1 MLKQYKLKDYNFR
14 LVLWLCSL
22 SAIGVLLVGSA
33 DASLELRQLG
43 GVILG
48 LTVMLILSLVDF
60 SWILN
65 FYWLIYAG
73 NIVLLLTVILSSFG
87 RNAKGATRWLTIFGF
102 SFQPVELSKIL
113 LILFFAKYFMEHEND
128 LNRFTTVLRSILL
141 IGLPLVLIAM
151 QPDLKNTLTVLAVF
165 CILYYVAGISYR
177 YIAGVVLLVVPLAVI
192 FMVIVTQPNSG
203 ILREYQRERIMA
215 FLNPDNDEYSEDVI
229 QQNNSVTAIGSAF
242 LIQWNDPKEEVA
254 SPGAMDNATGCALAY
269 TVTEYFRDHPE
280 KMPKNC
286 RIISMCTGS
295 EEAGL
300 RGSMA
305 FAKEHKGEDILKNA
319 WNINIDSIADEGYFE
334 VVIKD
339 DWQFT
344 RFDKDLEQMF
354 RDTFKE
360 LNIES
365 VKGPAIHN
373 PVGGCDS
380 TPMTRAGIKSV
391 TFAAQNPVLTYYYH
405 TFRDRP
411 ERFTPETVGKGF
423 EVILGVID
431 KIGKFQEEHG
441 YNGVNH

>member
-65 FYWLIYAG
+65 FYWLLYAG

-229 QQNNSVTAIGSAF
+229 QQNNSVTAIGSGQLSGKGLNNEDVSSANKGQFIAERQNDFIFAVAGEELGF
-242 LIQWNDPKEEVA
+242 LGSAGIVILLLLIELECLLTSRRAKDL
-254 SPGAMDNATGCALAY
+254 SG
-269 TVTEYFRDHPE
+269 
-280 KMPKNC
+280 
-286 RIISMCTGS
+286 RIICTGV
-295 EEAGL
+295 
-300 RGSMA
+300 GSVVA
-305 FAKEHKGEDILKNA
+305 LQSF
-319 WNINIDSIADEGYFE
+319 INIGVATHILPNTGTPLPFVSYGLTSIVSLFIGMG
-334 VVIKD
+334 VV
-339 DWQFT
+339 
-344 RFDKDLEQMF
+344 
-354 RDTFKE
+354 
-360 LNIES
+360 LNVGLQSRIVIPES
-365 VKGPAIHN
+365 
-373 PVGGCDS
+373 
-380 TPMTRAGIKSV
+380 
-391 TFAAQNPVLTYYYH
+391 
-405 TFRDRP
+405 
-411 ERFTPETVGKGF
+411 GKRSRRQ
-423 EVILGVID
+423 L
-431 KIGKFQEEHG
+431 
-441 YNGVNH
+441 

>member
-229 QQNNSVTAIGSAF
+229 QQNNSVTAIGSGQLSGKGLNNEDVSSANKGQFIAERQNDFIFAVAGEELGF
-242 LIQWNDPKEEVA
+242 LGSAGIVILLLLLELECLLTSRRAKDL
-254 SPGAMDNATGCALAY
+254 SG
-269 TVTEYFRDHPE
+269 
-280 KMPKNC
+280 
-286 RIISMCTGS
+286 RIICTGV
-295 EEAGL
+295 
-300 RGSMA
+300 GSVVA
-305 FAKEHKGEDILKNA
+305 LQSF
-319 WNINIDSIADEGYFE
+319 INIGVATHILPNTGTPLPFVSYGLTSIVSLFIGMG
-334 VVIKD
+334 VV
-339 DWQFT
+339 
-344 RFDKDLEQMF
+344 
-354 RDTFKE
+354 
-360 LNIES
+360 LNVGLQSRIVIPES
-365 VKGPAIHN
+365 
-373 PVGGCDS
+373 
-380 TPMTRAGIKSV
+380 
-391 TFAAQNPVLTYYYH
+391 
-405 TFRDRP
+405 
-411 ERFTPETVGKGF
+411 GKRSRRQ
-423 EVILGVID
+423 L
-431 KIGKFQEEHG
+431 
-441 YNGVNH
+441 

>member
-177 YIAGVVLLVVPLAVI
+177 WIAASLAVVLPFAAAFVVLLQHGMIPFLKDYQARRILAWI
-192 FMVIVTQPNSG
+192 EPAKYADANLQQDNS
-203 ILREYQRERIMA
+203 IM
-215 FLNPDNDEYSEDVI
+215 
-229 QQNNSVTAIGSAF
+229 AIGSGQLFGKGLNNNTLASVKNGNF
-242 LIQWNDPKEEVA
+242 L
-254 SPGAMDNATGCALAY
+254 
-269 TVTEYFRDHPE
+269 
-280 KMPKNC
+280 
-286 RIISMCTGS
+286 S
-295 EEAGL
+295 EEQTDFI
-300 RGSMA
+300 
-305 FAKEHKGEDILKNA
+305 FAVIGEELGFIGC
-319 WNINIDSIADEGYFE
+319 I
-334 VVIKD
+334 VV
-339 DWQFT
+339 
-344 RFDKDLEQMF
+344 L
-354 RDTFKE
+354 
-360 LNIES
+360 L
-365 VKGPAIHN
+365 
-373 PVGGCDS
+373 
-380 TPMTRAGIKSV
+380 
-391 TFAAQNPVLTYYYH
+391 L
-405 TFRDRP
+405 
-411 ERFTPETVGKGF
+411 
-423 EVILGVID
+423 
-431 KIGKFQEEHG
+431 
-441 YNGVNH
+441 

>member
-33 DASLELRQLG
+33 DTSLELRQLG

-229 QQNNSVTAIGSAF
+229 QQNNSVTAIGSGQLSGKGLNNEDVSSANKGQFIAERQNDFIFAVAGEELGF
-242 LIQWNDPKEEVA
+242 LGSAGIVILLLLIELECLLTSRRAKDL
-254 SPGAMDNATGCALAY
+254 SG
-269 TVTEYFRDHPE
+269 
-280 KMPKNC
+280 
-286 RIISMCTGS
+286 RIICTGV
-295 EEAGL
+295 
-300 RGSMA
+300 GSVVA
-305 FAKEHKGEDILKNA
+305 LQSF
-319 WNINIDSIADEGYFE
+319 INIGVATHILPNTGTPLPFVSYGLTSIVSLFIGMG
-334 VVIKD
+334 VV
-339 DWQFT
+339 
-344 RFDKDLEQMF
+344 
-354 RDTFKE
+354 
-360 LNIES
+360 LNVGLQSRIVIPES
-365 VKGPAIHN
+365 
-373 PVGGCDS
+373 
-380 TPMTRAGIKSV
+380 
-391 TFAAQNPVLTYYYH
+391 
-405 TFRDRP
+405 
-411 ERFTPETVGKGF
+411 GKRSRRQ
-423 EVILGVID
+423 L
-431 KIGKFQEEHG
+431 
-441 YNGVNH
+441 

>member
-48 LTVMLILSLVDF
+48 LTVMLVLSLVDF

-215 FLNPDNDEYSEDVI
+215 FLNPDSDEYSEDVI
-229 QQNNSVTAIGSAF
+229 QQNNSVTAIGSGQLSGKGLNNEDVSSANKGQFIAERQNDFIFAVAGEELGF
-242 LIQWNDPKEEVA
+242 LGSAGIVILLLLIELECLLTSRRAKDL
-254 SPGAMDNATGCALAY
+254 SG
-269 TVTEYFRDHPE
+269 
-280 KMPKNC
+280 
-286 RIISMCTGS
+286 RIICTGV
-295 EEAGL
+295 
-300 RGSMA
+300 GSVVA
-305 FAKEHKGEDILKNA
+305 LQSF
-319 WNINIDSIADEGYFE
+319 INIGVATHILPNTGTPLPFVSYGLTSIVSLFIGMG
-334 VVIKD
+334 VV
-339 DWQFT
+339 
-344 RFDKDLEQMF
+344 
-354 RDTFKE
+354 
-360 LNIES
+360 LNVGLQSRIVIPES
-365 VKGPAIHN
+365 
-373 PVGGCDS
+373 
-380 TPMTRAGIKSV
+380 
-391 TFAAQNPVLTYYYH
+391 
-405 TFRDRP
+405 
-411 ERFTPETVGKGF
+411 GKRSRRQ
-423 EVILGVID
+423 L
-431 KIGKFQEEHG
+431 
-441 YNGVNH
+441 

>member
-48 LTVMLILSLVDF
+48 LTVMLVLSLVDF

-229 QQNNSVTAIGSAF
+229 QQNNSVTAIGSGQLSGKGLNNEDVSSANKGQFIAERQNDFIFAVAGEELGF
-242 LIQWNDPKEEVA
+242 LGSAGIVILLLLIELECLLTSRRAKDL
-254 SPGAMDNATGCALAY
+254 SG
-269 TVTEYFRDHPE
+269 
-280 KMPKNC
+280 
-286 RIISMCTGS
+286 RIICTGV
-295 EEAGL
+295 
-300 RGSMA
+300 GSVVA
-305 FAKEHKGEDILKNA
+305 LQSF
-319 WNINIDSIADEGYFE
+319 INIGVATHILPNTGTPLPFVSYGLTSIVSLFIGMG
-334 VVIKD
+334 VV
-339 DWQFT
+339 
-344 RFDKDLEQMF
+344 
-354 RDTFKE
+354 
-360 LNIES
+360 LNVGLQSRIVIPES
-365 VKGPAIHN
+365 
-373 PVGGCDS
+373 
-380 TPMTRAGIKSV
+380 
-391 TFAAQNPVLTYYYH
+391 
-405 TFRDRP
+405 
-411 ERFTPETVGKGF
+411 GKRSRRQ
-423 EVILGVID
+423 L
-431 KIGKFQEEHG
+431 
-441 YNGVNH
+441 

>member
-215 FLNPDNDEYSEDVI
+215 S
-229 QQNNSVTAIGSAF
+229 
-242 LIQWNDPKEEVA
+242 
-254 SPGAMDNATGCALAY
+254 
-269 TVTEYFRDHPE
+269 
-280 KMPKNC
+280 
-286 RIISMCTGS
+286 
-295 EEAGL
+295 
-300 RGSMA
+300 
-305 FAKEHKGEDILKNA
+305 
-319 WNINIDSIADEGYFE
+319 
-334 VVIKD
+334 
-339 DWQFT
+339 
-344 RFDKDLEQMF
+344 
-354 RDTFKE
+354 
-360 LNIES
+360 
-365 VKGPAIHN
+365 
-373 PVGGCDS
+373 
-380 TPMTRAGIKSV
+380 
-391 TFAAQNPVLTYYYH
+391 
-405 TFRDRP
+405 
-411 ERFTPETVGKGF
+411 
-423 EVILGVID
+423 
-431 KIGKFQEEHG
+431 
-441 YNGVNH
+441 

>member
-177 YIAGVVLLVVPLAVI
+177 YIAGVVLLVV
-192 FMVIVTQPNSG
+192 TQPNSG

-229 QQNNSVTAIGSAF
+229 QQNNSVTAIGSGQLSGKGLNNEDVSSANKGQFIAERQNDFIFAVAGEELGF
-242 LIQWNDPKEEVA
+242 LGSAGIVILLLLIELECLLTSRRAKDL
-254 SPGAMDNATGCALAY
+254 SG
-269 TVTEYFRDHPE
+269 
-280 KMPKNC
+280 
-286 RIISMCTGS
+286 RIICTGV
-295 EEAGL
+295 
-300 RGSMA
+300 GSVVA
-305 FAKEHKGEDILKNA
+305 LQSF
-319 WNINIDSIADEGYFE
+319 INIGVATHILPNTGTPLPFVSYGLTSIVSLFIGMG
-334 VVIKD
+334 VV
-339 DWQFT
+339 
-344 RFDKDLEQMF
+344 
-354 RDTFKE
+354 
-360 LNIES
+360 LNVGLQSRIVIPES
-365 VKGPAIHN
+365 
-373 PVGGCDS
+373 
-380 TPMTRAGIKSV
+380 
-391 TFAAQNPVLTYYYH
+391 
-405 TFRDRP
+405 
-411 ERFTPETVGKGF
+411 GKRSRRQ
-423 EVILGVID
+423 L
-431 KIGKFQEEHG
+431 
-441 YNGVNH
+441 

>member
-192 FMVIVTQPNSG
+192 FMVILTQPNSG
-203 ILREYQRERIMA
+203 ILRGYQRERIMA
-215 FLNPDNDEYSEDVI
+215 FLNPDSDEYSEDVI
-229 QQNNSVTAIGSAF
+229 QQNNSVTAIGSGQLSGKGLNNEDVSSANKGQFIAERQNDFIFAVAGEELGF
-242 LIQWNDPKEEVA
+242 LGSAGIVILLLLIELECLLTSRRAKDL
-254 SPGAMDNATGCALAY
+254 SG
-269 TVTEYFRDHPE
+269 
-280 KMPKNC
+280 
-286 RIISMCTGS
+286 RIICTGV
-295 EEAGL
+295 
-300 RGSMA
+300 GSVVA
-305 FAKEHKGEDILKNA
+305 LQSF
-319 WNINIDSIADEGYFE
+319 INIGVATHILPNTGTPLPFVSYGLTSIVSLFIGMG
-334 VVIKD
+334 VV
-339 DWQFT
+339 
-344 RFDKDLEQMF
+344 
-354 RDTFKE
+354 
-360 LNIES
+360 LNVGLQSRIVIPES
-365 VKGPAIHN
+365 
-373 PVGGCDS
+373 
-380 TPMTRAGIKSV
+380 
-391 TFAAQNPVLTYYYH
+391 
-405 TFRDRP
+405 
-411 ERFTPETVGKGF
+411 GKRSRRQ
-423 EVILGVID
+423 L
-431 KIGKFQEEHG
+431 
-441 YNGVNH
+441 

>member
-203 ILREYQRERIMA
+203 ILRAYQRERIMA

-229 QQNNSVTAIGSAF
+229 QQNNSVTAIGSGQLSGKGLNNEDVSSANKGQFIAERQNDFIFAVAGEELGF
-242 LIQWNDPKEEVA
+242 LGSAGIVILLLLIELECLLTSRRAKDL
-254 SPGAMDNATGCALAY
+254 SG
-269 TVTEYFRDHPE
+269 
-280 KMPKNC
+280 
-286 RIISMCTGS
+286 RIICTGV
-295 EEAGL
+295 
-300 RGSMA
+300 GSVVA
-305 FAKEHKGEDILKNA
+305 LQSF
-319 WNINIDSIADEGYFE
+319 INIGVATHILPNTGTPLPFVSYGLTSIVSLFIGMG
-334 VVIKD
+334 VV
-339 DWQFT
+339 
-344 RFDKDLEQMF
+344 
-354 RDTFKE
+354 
-360 LNIES
+360 LNVGLQSRIVIPES
-365 VKGPAIHN
+365 
-373 PVGGCDS
+373 
-380 TPMTRAGIKSV
+380 
-391 TFAAQNPVLTYYYH
+391 
-405 TFRDRP
+405 
-411 ERFTPETVGKGF
+411 GKRSRRQ
-423 EVILGVID
+423 L
-431 KIGKFQEEHG
+431 
-441 YNGVNH
+441 

>member
-229 QQNNSVTAIGSAF
+229 QQNNSVTAIGSGQLSGKGLNNEDVSSANKGQFIAERQNDFIFAVAGEELGF
-242 LIQWNDPKEEVA
+242 LGSAGIVILLLLIELECLLTSRRAKDL
-254 SPGAMDNATGCALAY
+254 SG
-269 TVTEYFRDHPE
+269 
-280 KMPKNC
+280 
-286 RIISMCTGS
+286 RIICTGV
-295 EEAGL
+295 
-300 RGSMA
+300 GSVVA
-305 FAKEHKGEDILKNA
+305 LQSF
-319 WNINIDSIADEGYFE
+319 INIGVATHILPNTGTPLPFVSYGLTSIVSLFIGMG
-334 VVIKD
+334 VV
-339 DWQFT
+339 
-344 RFDKDLEQMF
+344 
-354 RDTFKE
+354 
-360 LNIES
+360 LNVGLQSRIVIPES
-365 VKGPAIHN
+365 
-373 PVGGCDS
+373 
-380 TPMTRAGIKSV
+380 
-391 TFAAQNPVLTYYYH
+391 
-405 TFRDRP
+405 
-411 ERFTPETVGKGF
+411 GKRSRRQ
-423 EVILGVID
+423 L
-431 KIGKFQEEHG
+431 
-441 YNGVNH
+441 

>member
-128 LNRFTTVLRSILL
+128 LNRSTTVLRSILL

-203 ILREYQRERIMA
+203 ILRGYQRERIMA
-215 FLNPDNDEYSEDVI
+215 FLNPDSDEYSEDVI
-229 QQNNSVTAIGSAF
+229 QQNNSVTAIGSGQLSGKGLNNEDVSSANKGQFIAERQNDFIFAVAGEELGF
-242 LIQWNDPKEEVA
+242 LGSAGIVILLLLIELECLLTSRRAKDL
-254 SPGAMDNATGCALAY
+254 SG
-269 TVTEYFRDHPE
+269 
-280 KMPKNC
+280 
-286 RIISMCTGS
+286 RIICTGV
-295 EEAGL
+295 
-300 RGSMA
+300 GSVVA
-305 FAKEHKGEDILKNA
+305 LQSF
-319 WNINIDSIADEGYFE
+319 INIGVATHILPNTGTPLPFVSYGLTSIVSLFIGMG
-334 VVIKD
+334 VV
-339 DWQFT
+339 
-344 RFDKDLEQMF
+344 
-354 RDTFKE
+354 
-360 LNIES
+360 LNVGLQSRIVIPES
-365 VKGPAIHN
+365 
-373 PVGGCDS
+373 
-380 TPMTRAGIKSV
+380 
-391 TFAAQNPVLTYYYH
+391 
-405 TFRDRP
+405 
-411 ERFTPETVGKGF
+411 GKRSRRQ
-423 EVILGVID
+423 L
-431 KIGKFQEEHG
+431 
-441 YNGVNH
+441 

>member
-215 FLNPDNDEYSEDVI
+215 FLNPDSDEYSEDVI
-229 QQNNSVTAIGSAF
+229 QQNNSVTAIGSGQLSGKGLNNEDVSSANKGQFIAERQNDFIFAVAGEELGF
-242 LIQWNDPKEEVA
+242 LGSAGIVILLLLIELECLLTSRRAKDL
-254 SPGAMDNATGCALAY
+254 SG
-269 TVTEYFRDHPE
+269 
-280 KMPKNC
+280 
-286 RIISMCTGS
+286 RIICTGV
-295 EEAGL
+295 
-300 RGSMA
+300 GSVVA
-305 FAKEHKGEDILKNA
+305 LQSF
-319 WNINIDSIADEGYFE
+319 INIGVATHILPNTGTPLPFVSYGLTSIVSLFIGMG
-334 VVIKD
+334 VV
-339 DWQFT
+339 
-344 RFDKDLEQMF
+344 
-354 RDTFKE
+354 
-360 LNIES
+360 LNVGLQSRIVIPES
-365 VKGPAIHN
+365 
-373 PVGGCDS
+373 
-380 TPMTRAGIKSV
+380 
-391 TFAAQNPVLTYYYH
+391 
-405 TFRDRP
+405 
-411 ERFTPETVGKGF
+411 GKRSRRQ
-423 EVILGVID
+423 L
-431 KIGKFQEEHG
+431 
-441 YNGVNH
+441 

>member
-203 ILREYQRERIMA
+203 ILREYQRGRIMA

-229 QQNNSVTAIGSAF
+229 QQNNSVTAIGSGQLSGKGLNNEDVSSANKGQFIAERQNDFIFAVAGEELGF
-242 LIQWNDPKEEVA
+242 LGSAGIVILLLLIELECLLTSRRAKDL
-254 SPGAMDNATGCALAY
+254 SG
-269 TVTEYFRDHPE
+269 
-280 KMPKNC
+280 
-286 RIISMCTGS
+286 RIICTGV
-295 EEAGL
+295 
-300 RGSMA
+300 GSVVA
-305 FAKEHKGEDILKNA
+305 LQSF
-319 WNINIDSIADEGYFE
+319 INIGVATHILPNTGTPLPFVSYGLTSIVSLFIGMG
-334 VVIKD
+334 VV
-339 DWQFT
+339 
-344 RFDKDLEQMF
+344 
-354 RDTFKE
+354 
-360 LNIES
+360 LNVGLQSRIVIPES
-365 VKGPAIHN
+365 
-373 PVGGCDS
+373 
-380 TPMTRAGIKSV
+380 
-391 TFAAQNPVLTYYYH
+391 
-405 TFRDRP
+405 
-411 ERFTPETVGKGF
+411 GKRSRRQ
-423 EVILGVID
+423 L
-431 KIGKFQEEHG
+431 
-441 YNGVNH
+441 

>member
-73 NIVLLLTVILSSFG
+73 NIVLLLTVILSSLG

-141 IGLPLVLIAM
+141 IGLPLILIAL
-151 QPDLKNTLTVLAVF
+151 QPDLKNTITVLAVF
-165 CILYYVAGISYR
+165 CILYYVAGISYK
-177 YIAGVVLLVVPLAVI
+177 YIAGVVLMVVPLAVI

-215 FLNPDNDEYSEDVI
+215 FLNPDSDEYSEDVI
-229 QQNNSVTAIGSAF
+229 QQNNSVTAIGSGQLSGKGLNNEDVSSANKGQFIAERQNDFIFAVAGEELGF
-242 LIQWNDPKEEVA
+242 LGSAGIVILLLLIELECLLTSRRAKDL
-254 SPGAMDNATGCALAY
+254 SG
-269 TVTEYFRDHPE
+269 
-280 KMPKNC
+280 
-286 RIISMCTGS
+286 RIICTGV
-295 EEAGL
+295 
-300 RGSMA
+300 GSVVA
-305 FAKEHKGEDILKNA
+305 LQSF
-319 WNINIDSIADEGYFE
+319 INIGVATHILPNTGTPLPFVSYGLTSIVSLFIGMGI
-334 VVIKD
+334 VLNVGLQSRIVIP
-339 DWQFT
+339 
-344 RFDKDLEQMF
+344 
-354 RDTFKE
+354 
-360 LNIES
+360 ES
-365 VKGPAIHN
+365 
-373 PVGGCDS
+373 
-380 TPMTRAGIKSV
+380 
-391 TFAAQNPVLTYYYH
+391 
-405 TFRDRP
+405 
-411 ERFTPETVGKGF
+411 GKRSRRT
-423 EVILGVID
+423 L
-431 KIGKFQEEHG
+431 
-441 YNGVNH
+441 